1 MKYDFDTI
9 INRKNTYSLKWDL
22 FDAELPMWVADMDYK
37 DAPEIVEAL
46 KDKVAEEVY
55 GYSIIPD
62 EWYEAYISWWK
73 QYGLNIKKEWLKYA
87 TGVMPAISSII
98 RTLTKENDKILIQT
112 PVYHAFRIV
121 IEQNNRQV
129 IENPL
134 EYNGTDYLINYDDLD
149 EKLSQSD
156 VKLVILCNPH
166 NPVGKIWDKED
177 LEKIGQLAQKHN
189 VIVVA
194 DEIHCD
200 LTNPDRTYIPFAS
213 VSDTCKYNSIT
224 TVAPTKTFNIAGL
237 KTAAVI
243 IPDEEIREEIFNRL
257 DVEGLSDASTFAI
270 TGAIAAYNHGREWLN
285 ELRQYLYENKK
296 VVDDY
301 LKTSIPDI
309 KLVPSEATYLLW
321 LDCTKL
327 DIKSKEFTKLLQDE
341 TGLLVSP
348 GVQFGQNGDEFL
360 RLNIACPKELLLDG
374 LKRLEKGVGIYK
386 KGNNMN

>member
-1 MKYDFDTI
+1 MKYNFDTI

-62 EWYEAYISWWK
+62 EWYEAYINWWK
-73 QYGLNIKKEWLKYA
+73 QYNLNIKKEWLKYT

-112 PVYHAFRIV
+112 PVYHAFHIV

-156 VKLVILCNPH
+156 VKLMILCNPH
-166 NPVGKIWDKED
+166 NPVGKIWNKED

-189 VIVVA
+189 VIVVS

-213 VSDTCKYNSIT
+213 VSDTCKNNSIT

-243 IPDEEIREEIFNRL
+243 IPDEKIRKEIFNRL

-270 TGAIAAYNHGREWLN
+270 TGAIAAYNHGKEWLN

-296 VVDDY
+296 IVDDY

-374 LKRLEKGVGIYK
+374 LKRLEKGVDIYK
-386 KGNNMN
+386 KRNNIN

>member
-62 EWYEAYISWWK
+62 EWYEAYINWWK
-73 QYGLNIKKEWLKYA
+73 QYNLNIKKEWLKYT

-112 PVYHAFRIV
+112 PVYHAFHIV

-134 EYNGTDYLINYDDLD
+134 EYNGTDYLINYADLD

-156 VKLVILCNPH
+156 VKLMILCNPH
-166 NPVGKIWDKED
+166 NPVGKIWNRED

-189 VIVVA
+189 VIVVS

-213 VSDTCKYNSIT
+213 VSDTCKNNSIT

-243 IPDEEIREEIFNRL
+243 IPDEKIREEIFNRL

-270 TGAIAAYNHGREWLN
+270 TGAIAAYNHGKEWLN

-296 VVDDY
+296 IVDNY

-374 LKRLEKGVGIYK
+374 LKRLEKGVDIYK
-386 KGNNMN
+386 KRNNIN

>member
-134 EYNGTDYLINYDDLD
+134 EYNETDYLINYDDLD

-156 VKLVILCNPH
+156 VKLMILCNPH

-213 VSDTCKYNSIT
+213 VSDTCKNNSIT

>member
-62 EWYEAYISWWK
+62 EWYEAYINWWK
-73 QYGLNIKKEWLKYA
+73 QYNLNIKKEWLKYA

-112 PVYHAFRIV
+112 PVYHAFHIV

-156 VKLVILCNPH
+156 VKLMILCNPH
-166 NPVGKIWDKED
+166 NPVGKIWNRED

-189 VIVVA
+189 VIVVS

-213 VSDTCKYNSIT
+213 VSDTCKNNSIT

-243 IPDEEIREEIFNRL
+243 IPDEKIRDEIFNRL

-270 TGAIAAYNHGREWLN
+270 TGAIAAYNHGKEWLN

-296 VVDDY
+296 IVDNY

-374 LKRLEKGVGIYK
+374 LKRLEKGVDIYK
-386 KGNNMN
+386 KRNNIN